1 MYHFSRW
8 KYWLVILVLVVGTLF
23 ALPNVFGE
31 GPALQLSRNDRVAM
45 DAAAEQRVLGVL
57 QGVKITPE
65 VSYLQKDRLVLRF
78 ADEDQRVAARDAILK
93 GTSGD
98 YLVALSSVPRTPEWM
113 RIVGLKPMSLGLDLR
128 GGVHFVYEVD
138 IQGALTQA
146 VERLERDARTTL
158 RDKRIPY
165 GAVTSEGVTSVSA
178 SAPGALRPG
187 LTNVAAVRVVLR
199 NPSDVQAAMDALKA
213 PDGSLQ
219 ITSGEDNGATYV
231 EIRMSPTEIKR
242 RQDVAIEQNIT
253 TLRNRVDEL
262 GIAEPIVTRQAS
274 NRIVVQLPGVQDPN
288 EAIRVLGATATLE
301 FRLVDEANNP
311 YEAEQSKRIP
321 IGSKL
326 YYMRPQVGPNGQP
339 VPQQQRRPILLKRD
353 VIATGE
359 QLTDANSSI
368 DTQEGM
374 PQVNVKLDA
383 RGGQAMLNATKDNV
397 GKRMAVVYISKK
409 QLAQGEQCKGVRT
422 GAICTEEEVI
432 SAATIQSVLS
442 SSFRITGLQAAEARE
457 LALLLRSGALA
468 APQTIVEQRS
478 VGPSLGADN
487 IRRGWHA
494 MAVGLVLTFAFMA
507 MYYRAFGWIANAVLA
522 ANLVLT
528 VGLLSMLQASLSLP
542 GIAAVVFHL
551 GIAVDA
557 NILIYERIREEL
569 RAGNSPLSAIN
580 AGFEK
585 AFATIA
591 DSNVTTLIAG
601 VVLFAFGTGTIRSFA
616 IVMTLGILTSLFTSV
631 VGSRAL
637 VHAIWGRR
645 PRLAYLPI

>member
-8 KYWLVILVLVVGTLF
+8 KYWLVIVVVVSGTLL

-31 GPALQLSRNDRVAM
+31 GPALQLSRYDRAAM
-45 DAAAEQRVLGVL
+45 DQAAQQRVLGVL
-57 QGVKITPE
+57 ETAKLTPE

-78 ADEDQRVAARDAILK
+78 TTDAQQTAARDAIQK

-98 YLVALSSVPRTPEWM
+98 YLVALSSVTRMPEWM
-113 RIVGLKPMSLGLDLR
+113 RRVPFMKPMSLGLDLR
-128 GGVHFVYEVD
+128 GGVNFVYEVD
-138 IQGALTQA
+138 IPGALAQA
-146 VERLERDARTTL
+146 VERMERDARTQL
-158 RDKRIPY
+158 RDKRVPY
-165 GAVTSEGVTSVSA
+165 GAVTSNNG
-178 SAPGALRPG
+178 
-187 LTNVAAVRVVLR
+187 AVRVVLR
-199 NPSDVQAAMDALKA
+199 SASDLQAAMDALKA

-219 ITSGEDNGATYV
+219 ITSGESADGTYV
-231 EIRMSPTEIKR
+231 EMRMTQAEIKR

-253 TLRNRVDEL
+253 TLRRRVDEL
-262 GIAEPIVTRQAS
+262 GISEPIVTRQAA
-274 NRIVVQLPGVQDPN
+274 NRISVQLPGVQDPN

-301 FRLVDEANNP
+301 FRLVDEVNNP
-311 YEAEQSKRIP
+311 YEAEQNKRIP
-321 IGSKL
+321 IGSRL
-326 YYMRPQVGPNGQP
+326 YKERNG
-339 VPQQQRRPILLKRD
+339 RPILLKRD

-368 DTQEGM
+368 NTQEGQ
-374 PQVNVKLDA
+374 PQVNVKLDS
-383 RGGQAMLNATKDNV
+383 RGGQSMLNATRDNV
-397 GKRMAVVYISKK
+397 GKRMAVVYIAKK
-409 QLAQGEQCKGVRT
+409 QLAEGEQCKGVRA
-422 GAICTEEEVI
+422 GQICTEEEVI

-442 SSFRITGLQAAEARE
+442 SSFRITGLQQNEARE

-468 APQTIVEQRS
+468 APQTIVQQRS

-494 MAVGLVLTFAFMA
+494 MAVGLVLTFVFMA
-507 MYYRAFGWIANAVLA
+507 IYYRGFGWIANAVLA

-528 VGLLSMLQASLSLP
+528 VGLLSLLQASLSLP

-616 IVMTLGILTSLFTSV
+616 IVMTLGIATSLFTSV

-645 PRLAYLPI
+645 ARLTHLPI

>member
-8 KYWLVILVLVVGTLF
+8 KNWLVIIVIVVGTLF

-45 DAAAEQRVLGVL
+45 DPAAQQRVLGVL
-57 QGVKITPE
+57 ATAKATPE

-78 ADEDQRVAARDAILK
+78 ADDNQRTAAREAILK

-113 RIVGLKPMSLGLDLR
+113 RVVGLKPMSLGLDLR

-138 IQGALTQA
+138 IAGALTQT
-146 VERLERDARTTL
+146 VERLERDTRTTL

-165 GAVTSEGVTSVSA
+165 GAVTSSGD
-178 SAPGALRPG
+178 
-187 LTNVAAVRVVLR
+187 AVRVVVR
-199 NPSDVQAAMDALKA
+199 NASDLQAAIDALKT

-219 ITSGEDNGATYV
+219 ITSGEAQDGSYV
-231 EIRMSPTEIKR
+231 EMRMTPAEIKR

-288 EAIRVLGATATLE
+288 EAIRVLGATATLD
-301 FRLVDEANNP
+301 FRLVDEANNA
-311 YEAEQSKRIP
+311 YEAEQNKRIP

-326 YYMRPQVGPNGQP
+326 YHMRAENGQP
-339 VPQQQRRPILLKRD
+339 GRPILLKRD

-359 QLTDANSSI
+359 QLTDASSNI
-368 DTQEGM
+368 NTQEGQ

-383 RGGQAMLNATKDNV
+383 RGGQSMLNATKDNV

-422 GAICTEEEVI
+422 GAICTEEDVI

-442 SSFRITGLQAAEARE
+442 SSFRITGLQATEARE
-457 LALLLRSGALA
+457 LALQLRSGALA

-478 VGPSLGADN
+478 VGPTLGKDN
-487 IRRGWHA
+487 IERGWHA
-494 MAVGLVLTFAFMA
+494 LAVGLLLTFAFMA
-507 MYYRAFGWIANAVLA
+507 IYYRGFGWIANAVLA

-569 RAGNSPLSAIN
+569 RSGNSPLSAIN
-580 AGFEK
+580 AGFDK

-637 VHAIWGRR
+637 VHVIWGRR
-645 PRLAYLPI
+645 PRLAHLPI